1 MPTRIDDVTI
11 KPVRLTPTEAELA
24 VEVAYSPAPPT
35 CELHGRLMGPTCAYS
50 TTVEVA
56 YPIRRPHVSEDDAR
70 KLIGRVVIPEPSW
83 WDPESP
89 FVYTAVVELWADGGK
104 ADEARISCGLRSAKL
119 TPHGLW
125 WNGRSLDLQ
134 TQSAPSRTETEWAHA
149 RAEGFNAVAAPAAV
163 AQTAWEYGNRVGLL
177 IVTDQLVRVDTV
189 RHPSALGWM
198 SNGELRLN

>member
-1 MPTRIDDVTI
+1 MSARIDEVTI

-24 VEVAYSPAPPT
+24 VEVTYAPAGAA
-35 CELHGRLMGPTCAYS
+35 CELHGRLMGPTCEYS

-56 YPIRRPHVSEDDAR
+56 YPIRRPHVSDDDPR
-70 KLIGRVVIPEPSW
+70 KLIGRIVIPEPSW

-89 FVYTAVVELWADGGK
+89 FLYTAVIDLWQDGGK
-104 ADEARISCGLRSAKL
+104 VEETRLSCGLRAAKL

-134 TQSAPSRTETEWAHA
+134 TKSAPSRTETEWAHA
-149 RAEGFNAVAAPAAV
+149 RADGFNTVAAPAAL
-163 AQTAWEYGNRVGLL
+163 AQTAWEYGDRVGLL
-177 IVTDQLVRVDTV
+177 IVTDQSVRVDTV